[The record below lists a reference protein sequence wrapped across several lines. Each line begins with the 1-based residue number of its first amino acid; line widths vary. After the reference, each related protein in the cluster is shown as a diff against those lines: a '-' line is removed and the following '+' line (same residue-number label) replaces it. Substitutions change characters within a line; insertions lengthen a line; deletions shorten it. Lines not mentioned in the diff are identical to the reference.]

1 MKYYDKC
8 HDIFF
13 VVDVNL
19 CVQYVNLVYYKPIFQ
34 FHSLYMSSKIPQYII
49 FMKNIY
55 VR

>member
-19 CVQYVNLVYYKPIFQ
+19 CVQYVNLVYYKPVFQ
-34 FHSLYMSSKIPQYII
+34 FHSNLVHVIQISSVI